1 MYSLF
6 EDLMEAYERGDLI
19 LKEGGMCH
27 FHRSR
32 RTPGVIR
39 INVIISTRPGVGS
52 QMLEELKGLPGVR
65 EIRAS
70 CPADLPANGW
80 YARMGFVLVATRLAR
95 TGREL
100 NDWVLYLTPQ
110 DHTPD
115 HNPDQKGGEN
125 MHKLLVM
132 RAVRQMKGLTQ
143 KALGTIAG
151 IHPVEI
157 SLIETQRWV
166 PTQRTLEKLA
176 EVLEVSPDD
185 LLKPYDEWVREKLQ
199 EEGR

>member
-32 RTPGVIR
+32 RNPGVIR

-52 QMLEELKGLPGVR
+52 QMLEELKALPGVR

-70 CPADLPANGW
+70 CPADLPANAW
-80 YARMGFVLVATRLAR
+80 YAKKNFTLASTRLAR
-95 TGREL
+95 TGRKL

-110 DHTPD
+110 YHT
-115 HNPDQKGGEN
+115 PDQKGGEN

-143 KALGTIAG
+143 KALGTMAG

-157 SLIETQRWV
+157 SLIEARRWV